1 MQGEHIRSLVQ
12 TAGKAI
18 LVAVVAF
25 AANIAAME
33 ITRGAGHV
41 SPIWLSNAIILGL
54 LLSTRARNWPWL
66 IGAGAVANLSAN
78 MVSGDGLMLGLGFT
92 LVNMLEAVFAA
103 ILIRGGEQDRMIVL
117 TERKYV
123 ARFFFFGVLLAP
135 ALVAPAGAALVHFGF
150 GADAPQVYL
159 RWFAADALGIALVVP
174 LILFLRQGNW
184 RQLLIPSQLAR
195 NTGMI
200 LLTAAVTGAVF
211 WQTTYPLSFL
221 PYAVLAFAAF
231 RLGPAGVALNCAILA
246 AIAMAMTI
254 FGHGPFSIPLSGGMP
269 ERIFVL
275 QVFLSVAVFM
285 SIPISTALA
294 ERRELE
300 QSLYRAR
307 DELKGL
313 AATDALTGLGNRR
326 AFDEALDREWTRA
339 IRYREPVS
347 LALLDIDHF
356 KRFNDHYGHK
366 PGDECLAKVG
376 QLLTE
381 TVFRPGDMIARY
393 GGEEFAIVLPGTSAE
408 GALQVAERVRQIIE
422 HQGWR
427 HVGSPEGCIT
437 VSVGVATIEP
447 TPRQAKTTLFEQADA
462 ALYKAK
468 AQGRNRVECARP
480 ISAHAVERKAP
491 AADVKRAATN
501 SP

>member
-1 MQGEHIRSLVQ
+1 MQGEDIRSLARI
-12 TAGKAI
+12 AGKAI

-33 ITRGAGHV
+33 ITRGAQQV

-54 LLSTRARNWPWL
+54 LLTTRTRNWPWL
-66 IGAGAVANLSAN
+66 IGAGLVANLSAN
-78 MVSGDGLMLGLGFT
+78 LLTGDGLMLGLGFSAA
-92 LVNMLEAVFAA
+92 NMLEALLAA
-103 ILIRGGEQDRMIVL
+103 ILIRGGEPEGSIVL
-117 TERKYV
+117 TEGKYV
-123 ARFFFFGVLLAP
+123 ARFFLFGVLLAP
-135 ALVAPAGAALVHFGF
+135 ALVAPAGAALVSFGY
-150 GADAPQVYL
+150 GIDATHVYL

-174 LILFLRQGNW
+174 LILFLRHSNW
-184 RQLLIPSQLAR
+184 RQLLIPSQLAK
-195 NTGMI
+195 NASI
-200 LLTAAVTGAVF
+200 IVLTAFVTAAVF
-211 WQTTYPLSFL
+211 WQTTFPLSFL

-231 RLGPAGVALNCAILA
+231 RLGPAGVALNCAIMA
-246 AIAMAMTI
+246 AIAMVLTI
-254 FGHGPFSIPLSGGMP
+254 AGHGPFALTAGSGIA

-285 SIPISTALA
+285 SIPIATALA
-294 ERRELE
+294 ERNELE
-300 QSLYRAR
+300 KSLYKAR
-307 DELKGL
+307 DELRGL
-313 AATDALTGLGNRR
+313 ASTDALTGLGNRR
-326 AFDEALDREWTRA
+326 AFDEALEREWNRA
-339 IRYREPVS
+339 IRYREPIS

-376 QLLTE
+376 HLLTE

-408 GALQVAERVRQIIE
+408 GALQVAERVRQIVE

-447 TPRQAKTTLFEQADA
+447 TPRQTKSTLFEQADA

-480 ISAHAVERKAP
+480 VSAHAVERKVP
-491 AADVKRAATN
+491 AK
-501 SP
+501 S

>member
-1 MQGEHIRSLVQ
+1 MQGEDIRSLGLIL
-12 TAGKAI
+12 GKAI

-54 LLSTRARNWPWL
+54 LLSARTRIWPWL
-66 IGAGAVANLSAN
+66 IGAGAIANLAAN
-78 MVSGDGLMLGLGFT
+78 LTSGDGLLLGLGFT
-92 LVNMLEAVFAA
+92 AVNMLEALLAA
-103 ILIRGGEQDRMIVL
+103 ILIRGGEPDGKIVL

-123 ARFFFFGVLLAP
+123 ARFFLFGVLLAP
-135 ALVAPAGAALVHFGF
+135 ALVAPAGSALVHFGF
-150 GADAPQVYL
+150 GAEATQVYL
-159 RWFAADALGIALVVP
+159 HWFAADALGIALVVP
-174 LILFLRQGNW
+174 LILFLRQANW
-184 RQLLIPSQLAR
+184 QQLLNPNQFAK
-195 NTGMI
+195 NAGTI

-211 WQTTYPLSFL
+211 WQTTFPLSFL

-246 AIAMAMTI
+246 AVAMAMTI
-254 FGHGPFSIPLSGGMP
+254 AGHGPFSLTVTGGMA

-285 SIPISTALA
+285 SIPIATALA

-326 AFDEALDREWTRA
+326 AFDEALEREWTRA

-376 QLLTE
+376 HLLTE

-393 GGEEFAIVLPGTSAE
+393 GGEEFAIVLPRHFGRGSASGCGTRPADHRAPGLAPCRQPGRLHNRIDRRRDHRADPAPGQIDALRTGRC
-408 GALQVAERVRQIIE
+408 GALQGEST
-422 HQGWR
+422 G
-427 HVGSPEGCIT
+427 P
-437 VSVGVATIEP
+437 
-447 TPRQAKTTLFEQADA
+447 
-462 ALYKAK
+462 
-468 AQGRNRVECARP
+468 
-480 ISAHAVERKAP
+480 
-491 AADVKRAATN
+491 
-501 SP
+501 